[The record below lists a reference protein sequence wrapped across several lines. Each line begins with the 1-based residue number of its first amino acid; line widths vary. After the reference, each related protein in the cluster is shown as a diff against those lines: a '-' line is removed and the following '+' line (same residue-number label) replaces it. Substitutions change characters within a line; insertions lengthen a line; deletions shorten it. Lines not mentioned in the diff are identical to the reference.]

1 MKNNEQTRA
10 FFNAVPQ
17 NAGNT
22 KPAAPF
28 SSRQVFSGRGSAPDP
43 SSVLRSDRYPI
54 PAFFEYR
61 TRTGE

>member
-1 MKNNEQTRA
+1 MKSNEQARTFLNTTA
-10 FFNAVPQ
+10 SNT
-17 NAGNT
+17 GNT

-28 SSRQVFSGRGSAPDP
+28 ANRQAFMGRRAPDP

-54 PAFFEYR
+54 PTFFEYR